1 MKFDLVDC
9 RDDSG
14 FCDDSLQGMW
24 LEVRDADRGHSSL
37 VPETDQGTPAVD
49 ILVSGWTRPVD
60 QIENQCIDTKLVYG
74 RVEGA
79 KRFVET
85 LNIILQLCCQI
96 EVLPIVLSNC
106 LPHGALVLVSGR
118 RVNENVP
125 LVVSAQH
132 GRFSL
137 VLSHLKDAQAQLGNR
152 RAIVQRDCGNV
163 TAHVILLICAS
174 SMVRLQVLSGRGRRP
189 RTASLLLVCSPVPRE
204 ASGSRICQ
212 ARRRGRLSCSPA
224 IHFIVT
230 TRFRPGSTKRGPRT
244 YVVDRVRPGGPM
256 PERPPRP
263 GGSAV
268 GSWQH
273 GPG

>member
-1 MKFDLVDC
+1 MRAGVTDFGMTMFPIARCQARVTCAGVALWSRAIAASSGCTSRSPLPDASGDHAWVHDAEFCVNLSTRRLLQKRMKFDLVDC

-14 FCDDSLQGMW
+14 CCDDSLQVMW

-37 VPETDQGTPAVD
+37 VPEADQGTPAVD

-60 QIENQCIDTKLVYG
+60 QIQIQRIDTKLVHG

-85 LNIILQLCCQI
+85 LIIILQLCCQI

-118 RVNENVP
+118 AVNENVP
-125 LVVSAQH
+125 LLVSAQH

-152 RAIVQRDCGNV
+152 RAVVQRDCRNV

-174 SMVRLQVLSGRGRRP
+174 TLVRLQVLSG
-189 RTASLLLVCSPVPRE
+189 
-204 ASGSRICQ
+204 
-212 ARRRGRLSCSPA
+212 
-224 IHFIVT
+224 
-230 TRFRPGSTKRGPRT
+230 
-244 YVVDRVRPGGPM
+244 
-256 PERPPRP
+256 
-263 GGSAV
+263 
-268 GSWQH
+268 
-273 GPG
+273 